1 MKKLGTLIFG
11 ALIGAVAALLLSPK
25 RGTEWRDELK
35 DKGEKMRDQV
45 SHIGAKMPDVG
56 NAVGNA
62 ATAELFNSVK
72 EKGAEFIGEA
82 GEHLRDMKE
91 SAAQK
96 IGEVKQEAS
105 GRARVV
111 SAEVSDVADR
121 DIPKS

>member
-25 RGTEWRDELK
+25 RGQEWRDELK
-35 DKGEKMRDQV
+35 DKGGKLRDDAQN
-45 SHIGAKMPDVG
+45 IGAKIPT
-56 NAVGNA
+56 AGNA
-62 ATAELFNSVK
+62 ATSDLFHSVK

-105 GRARVV
+105 GKAQVV
-111 SAEVSDVADR
+111 SAQVSDGETKAER
-121 DIPKS
+121 